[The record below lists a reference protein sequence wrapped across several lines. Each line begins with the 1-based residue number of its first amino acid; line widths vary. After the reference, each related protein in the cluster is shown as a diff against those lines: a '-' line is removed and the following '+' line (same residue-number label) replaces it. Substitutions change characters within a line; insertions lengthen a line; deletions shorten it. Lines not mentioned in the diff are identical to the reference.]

1 MNGISNLLSVNKYYY
16 ICENKQFTMGALADI
31 YVKIETLEKIVQVLK
46 KKQEKGI
53 GITVSIADKSNAYGS
68 NVSAFVA
75 QSREDREAKKD
86 KFSVGFGK
94 VFWTDGKI
102 VKGEKPA
109 EPEQPTVPAKNDFD
123 ELPF

>member
-1 MNGISNLLSVNKYYY
+1 
-16 ICENKQFTMGALADI
+16 MGALAEI
-31 YVKIETLEKIVQVLK
+31 YVKIETLEKIVQVLR

-53 GITVSIADKSNAYGS
+53 GITVSINDKSNNYGS
-68 NVSAFVA
+68 NVSAFVT
-75 QSREDREAKKD
+75 QSKEDREAKKD

-109 EPEQPTVPAKNDFD
+109 DAPVKNIIDD
-123 ELPF
+123 LQEDSLPF